1 MEFPRRIYTVTEFMQ
16 ARDCVEQGY
25 KHRLT
30 VGGSRGFKEK
40 MQRIKSLLHTA
51 DYYDFLRTYIR
62 CVKEIEGIG
71 QLRET
76 EATIWLNT
84 YLVEN
89 PVEGARFL
97 VQKAQQM
104 KDYLEGRQYYDKGEM
119 AAVETSI
126 GFLRVLEGKR
136 LSDDLKQLCQASLKQ
151 WTDEHVL

>member
-1 MEFPRRIYTVTEFMQ
+1 
-16 ARDCVEQGY
+16 
-25 KHRLT
+25 
-30 VGGSRGFKEK
+30 

-84 YLVEN
+84 YLVTN

-104 KDYLEGRQYYDKGEM
+104 KDYLDGRQYYDKGEM

-126 GFLRVLEGKR
+126 DFLRVLEGKR

-151 WTDEHVL
+151 WTDERVL